1 MVKEFTPDLNR
12 LKAVH
17 KDYLSWKKAS
27 NETLLRNNNSI
38 GKVQVQAKSMAEAGG
53 KEAVIA
59 RLLYAQH
66 NTKHVE
72 YYFDMNSKDKKAL
85 NEDSGMSGFEQFK
98 NAVMES
104 FLNEET
110 GAEQGARL
118 LSDMDALYPK
128 WTNTSTSQGDKDI
141 YKKELLKYLTKTCGN
156 EHKKDIQTV
165 IDQIITKNSVIE
177 NGPKNGRQT
186 ANLDILR
193 TLVKR
198 KILPPPN
205 A

>member
-1 MVKEFTPDLNR
+1 MTNQF
-12 LKAVH
+12 
-17 KDYLSWKKAS
+17 Y
-27 NETLLRNNNSI
+27 
-38 GKVQVQAKSMAEAGG
+38 
-53 KEAVIA
+53 
-59 RLLYAQH
+59 
-66 NTKHVE
+66 
-72 YYFDMNSKDKKAL
+72 
-85 NEDSGMSGFEQFK
+85 EDFK
-98 NAVMES
+98 RIVMES